1 VKISIVTDKVNFESQ
16 TVAFLPEDENDFD
29 KGTWNTILMFML
41 TPASPEIKSKDII
54 EEAKSRGIKN
64 FVETGTYEGDTVSR
78 VVDCFENI
86 YSIELGK
93 ELAEKCKE
101 RFKDYEKVEIFQGDS
116 ATELPKIVE
125 SLDGPAVFWLDAHV
139 STDTAKGE
147 EATPVK
153 EELKC
158 ILKSE
163 FKHVIMIDDARD
175 FVRGNQNYPGFEQVC
190 EAMKKLEEDGQLETE
205 IELKN
210 DIIKIIQ
217 K

>member
-1 VKISIVTDKVNFESQ
+1 MKISIVTDKVNFESQ
-16 TVAFLPEDENDFD
+16 TVAFLPDDEKELE

-41 TPASPEIKSKDII
+41 IPADPEIKSKDII
-54 EEAKSRGIKN
+54 AEANLGGIKN

-78 VVDCFENI
+78 VMGSFENI

-93 ELAEKCKE
+93 DLAEKCRE
-101 RFKDYEKVEIFQGDS
+101 RFKDYEKVKILQGDS

-125 SLDGPAVFWLDAHV
+125 SLNGPAVFWLDAHV
-139 STDTAKGE
+139 STDTAMGK
-147 EATPVK
+147 EATPIK

-158 ILKSE
+158 ILRSE

-175 FVRGNQNYPGFEQVC
+175 FVRGNQNYPGFEQIC
-190 EAMKKLEEDGQLETE
+190 QAMKKLEEDGQLETE

-210 DIIKIIQ
+210 DIIKITQ